1 MRKDLY
7 IHSVLTGTEED
18 LMFQTVYDFAKIV
31 RNPWK
36 PPEELRRIQEKM
48 MRNIVHFA
56 YYNTRFYKEK
66 FKKAGITPSDIKA
79 VEDMEK
85 IPVTTKD
92 EVRKNPKSLFA
103 AGYNENNCIVQQTTG
118 STGKILPVL
127 HDKEAF
133 SYFNAMGFR
142 TFRDWGYRPWDKMIL
157 IRHDENEKI
166 LLEYLGLLRRYYIP
180 IFTPEEKQ
188 IKIIKEINPDVL
200 CAYPST
206 IKAIMSALKEGD
218 LNGVTLKFINL
229 NSEILTEKVRNQ
241 TRETFNC
248 DVYDE
253 YSTYEVVCIAQ
264 ECPLHNFHID
274 SDSVIINFL
283 DLNDEEVSCGESGRI
298 VVTSLV
304 NKAMPFIRYDLDDI
318 GVLSDRQCEC
328 GRTFPLLQLVEG
340 RKDDFLVMPSG
351 ALVSPRKIVPLV
363 EITPGIEEFQ
373 VVQEK
378 KDAVKIY
385 VVKNESYS
393 LEEEEKMIN
402 RLSGLFKEDVVIE
415 PEYVNEIKRKKG
427 KLRIVYSKVRQ

>member
-1 MRKDLY
+1 
-7 IHSVLTGTEED
+7 
-18 LMFQTVYDFAKIV
+18 MFQTVYDFAKIV

-283 DLNDEEVSCGESGRI
+283 DLSDEEVSCGESGRI

-385 VVKNESYS
+385 VIKNESYS

>member
-283 DLNDEEVSCGESGRI
+283 DLSDEEVSCGESGRI

-385 VVKNESYS
+385 VIKNESYS